1 MCGLELLVLVI
12 LFILSASNCITS
24 PYSCPPPTIFQSCLF
39 LGPSSHLELDLCLR
53 MHSAWGGEYYLR
65 PLPSFVALSLV
76 ISRRSFSGAICS
88 AIGLWGGR
96 ISTSSSKRL
105 TKVSRDC
112 CHGLSLNKEA
122 DASNVWFH
130 RRVDSL
136 ITFYFTVFLITAL
149 ETNGFR
155 IMSLLR
161 LSPVIP
167 FNAINYIAGVTA
179 ISFSA

>member
-39 LGPSSHLELDLCLR
+39 LGPSSHLELDLCLQ

-88 AIGLWGGR
+88 AIGLWGGQ
-96 ISTSSSKRL
+96 ISTSFSKRL
-105 TKVSRDC
+105 TKVRREAY
-112 CHGLSLNKEA
+112 HGPSVNKEA
-122 DASNVWFH
+122 DVSNVWFH
-130 RRVDSL
+130 CLSL
-136 ITFYFTVFLITAL
+136 IKNCFAVFLITAL